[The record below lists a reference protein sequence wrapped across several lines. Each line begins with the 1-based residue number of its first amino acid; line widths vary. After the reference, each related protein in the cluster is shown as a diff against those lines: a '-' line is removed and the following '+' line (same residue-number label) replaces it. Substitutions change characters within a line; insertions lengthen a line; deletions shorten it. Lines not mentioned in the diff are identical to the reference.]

1 MSFNFSFDDKNK
13 WTVQLHFRSGVGG
26 DAKVTE
32 AAEELLQEL
41 EQLHF
46 AVKEQTA
53 ALETTL
59 QQIEHYQQVQL
70 LRA

>member
-1 MSFNFSFDDKNK
+1 M
-13 WTVQLHFRSGVGG
+13 
-26 DAKVTE
+26 TE

-70 LRA
+70 LHTLHDDHRQSAPSSLLILVLFDGLNSRNSW